1 MTFSQRSWSHMTL
14 QCQLST
20 FWWMVQL
27 SLNLLITLFLARK
40 KKKDMLRSFDL
51 DLQLKVTETFKGQ
64 KITFLS
70 PSLLKIALTVKLTDN
85 SICVDFNYFKSCVL
99 ILKQKCKQSLLQK
112 TSETSTCHLL
122 WICPLV
128 LVVKVGGMIS

>member
-1 MTFSQRSWSHMTL
+1 MVTHDLAM
-14 QCQLST
+14 ST
-20 FWWMVQL
+20 F
-27 SLNLLITLFLARK
+27 NFLVDGSIVTK
-40 KKKDMLRSFDL
+40 STNNIVFGQKKKDMLRSFDL